1 MRRRSAAPWLV
12 AALIG
17 IATAS
22 VAADRDADLERL
34 RDAIEERRERVAR
47 YESEERG
54 LLATLEAIERTA
66 EILEREVVHT
76 RRHAEQTR
84 LELARAEREAAGL
97 AERVVRTERA
107 MSRRAV
113 ALYKAGELGAMP
125 VLFAAADLR
134 DFLSRIESLRRLLG
148 HDADL
153 LARHRA
159 ESRALEKSRER
170 AARAAEESQ
179 GAQRAAAERAQQLEA
194 EREQKRAIVRRLRG
208 SRARERAALAEFE
221 TAARALE
228 ETVAAFP
235 AARASV
241 PTLPRGPA
249 FESLRGQLAAPVDAP
264 IARDFGRVVDER
276 FRTETFRKGVEF
288 EAPRGTPVRAV
299 APGRVR
305 YAGRFRGYGNLVILD
320 HGDQYFTVYAHLSQI
335 DVEVGQ
341 GAAAGEGIG
350 LLGDSG
356 SLSGPSLYF
365 EVRRGGTPLD
375 PREWLGSLGTP
386 ARKR

>member
-1 MRRRSAAPWLV
+1 MRVARAAAWLTGALMGVVAAP
-12 AALIG
+12 
-17 IATAS
+17 

-34 RDAIEERRERVAR
+34 RDAIEERRERVAS

-54 LLATLEAIERTA
+54 LLATLEAIDRTA

-76 RRHAEQTR
+76 RRHAERTR

-97 AERVVRTERA
+97 AERVARTERA
-107 MSRRAV
+107 MSLRAV

-125 VLFAAADLR
+125 VLFSSADLR
-134 DFLSRIESLRRLLG
+134 DFFSRIESLRRLLR

-159 ESRALEKSRER
+159 ESRALEQSRER
-170 AARAAEESQ
+170 AARAAEESR
-179 GAQRAAAERAQQLEA
+179 GAERAAAERAQQLEA
-194 EREQKRAIVRRLRG
+194 ERGQKRAIVRRLRG

-241 PTLPRGPA
+241 PTLPQGPA
-249 FESLRGQLAAPVDAP
+249 FESLRGRLAAPVDAP
-264 IARDFGRVVDER
+264 IARDFGRVVDEH

-288 EAPRGTPVRAV
+288 EAAQGTPVRAV

-320 HGDQYFTVYAHLSQI
+320 HGDQYFTVYGHLSQI
-335 DVEVGQ
+335 DVEVGR
-341 GAAAGEGIG
+341 GAAAGDGIG
-350 LLGDSG
+350 LVGESG
-356 SLSGPSLYF
+356 SLSGPRLYF

-375 PREWLGSLGTP
+375 PREWLGSVGTP
-386 ARKR
+386 ARTR